1 MKAIKMDDIDE
12 WNDRRCG
19 KITASRM
26 SDVLAKGEGVSRARY
41 CAELASA
48 RMTGKPHRSTFS
60 SDAIDHGVA
69 FESVAR
75 MMYEIKN
82 GVMVEG
88 DGKTFIDHPFVKN
101 SGMSPDGLVNDDG
114 MVEIKC
120 PSTHVFIGYKLSG
133 EIPRAYRLQMTWQC
147 AVMRRKWCDF
157 VAYDP
162 DLPEED
168 GFIQI
173 RFIPTED
180 EIKNLEFEVI
190 KFDMEVE
197 DLIKKLIEKRTT

>member
-1 MKAIKMDDIDE
+1 MDDIDE

-26 SDVLAKGEGVSRARY
+26 SDVIAKGEGVSRARY

-60 SDAIDHGVA
+60 SDAIDHGNA
-69 FESVAR
+69 YEAVAR

-101 SGMSPDGLVNDDG
+101 SGMSPDGLINDDG

-120 PSTHVFIGYKLSG
+120 PSTHVFIEYKLAG
-133 EIPRAYRLQMTWQC
+133 EVPSVYRSQIVWQLAC
-147 AVMRRKWCDF
+147 SRRKWCDF
-157 VAYDP
+157 VAFDP
-162 DLPEED
+162 DMPED
-168 GFIQI
+168 YGFIQI
-173 RFIPTED
+173 RFIPTEK
-180 EIKNLEFEVI
+180 EIKDMEFEVI
-190 KFDMEVE
+190 KFNLEVE
-197 DLIKKLIEKRTT
+197 DLIKKITAK